1 MKRNSKRKKKKPYLQ
16 TIFFGIISLAS
27 YIILFVN
34 EEWVM
39 ENFTRGGYYVVYP
52 MLTAFWFSIVHGSF
66 ASYLL
71 SLLGLQARMPA
82 KKIVPEGRA
91 R

>member
-1 MKRNSKRKKKKPYLQ
+1 MKNNNKRKKNSPYLQ

-27 YIILFVN
+27 FIILFVN

-39 ENFTRGGYYVVYP
+39 ENFTKGKYYVVYP
-52 MLTAFWFSIVHGSF
+52 ILTAFWFSLVHGSF

-71 SLLGLQARMPA
+71 RVLGLEARMPA
-82 KKIVPEGRA
+82 KKTVPECKA